1 MWKKPVLIGWFLFY
15 KYRSMSAADV
25 TKARQQKESIISEI
39 AKNAKDQFGS
49 YKDVINAF
57 KEYNKQ
63 LMESNKKSTGGNK
76 ATDPMASI
84 KTTMVTQTGILKE
97 ILSILKK
104 GITVNGGQPGV
115 ALNNL
120 SGQQNE
126 MAKEV
131 KKNNQVKG
139 EIKGTIKIAPE
150 SIKEF
155 SIAQTTATTKAMTA
169 VNTKRE
175 ARQRTQALAQSFT
188 QKKEKQ
194 ALPKPTVA
202 KSSGGGLFAAIKKA
216 MPQLLLGLKKIF
228 FALLNPV
235 AIVAAFVARF
245 LPYVILGI
253 AFLHGVWKG
262 IGGKIKQISESILGI
277 ISELWDKHLKP
288 MLSTAWEGLKT
299 FIGVQWDLWG
309 QKVWDSF
316 VSWLKDTWDKWVVI
330 VNFALDWLG
339 EGLAKLMFDYIYTPI
354 SKWMDMASAVI
365 DFCVDWVKDLL
376 KPVTDSISWFVD
388 NTLGIFRD
396 LKNSF
401 ANSWLGKKL
410 GLSAEA
416 APPPTTVNN
425 TNINNNGKNGNNPP
439 SMTKDISAPMLQMT
453 KLMENQNMLLKK
465 MDMTP
470 LEKPA
475 NFSAGMT
482 PINGNITVVP
492 ADNIKSTLI
501 QQTSTISSIQTNNN
515 REIANAFNSGVD
527 RLVNTM
533 NTNYQRSLVDKQA
546 TVSLEG

>member
-1 MWKKPVLIGWFLFY
+1 MGKKPVLIGWFLFY

-25 TKARQQKESIISEI
+25 TRARQQKESIISEI

-63 LMESNKKSTGGNK
+63 LMESNKKSAGGNK
-76 ATDPMASI
+76 ATDPIASI

-104 GITVNGGQPGV
+104 GITVGGGQSGV

-131 KKNNQVKG
+131 KKNNQVTGK
-139 EIKGTIKIAPE
+139 IKGTIKIAPE
-150 SIKEF
+150 SIREF

-194 ALPKPTVA
+194 VLPKPSVV
-202 KSSGGGLFAAIKKA
+202 KSSGDGLFAAIKKA

-235 AIVAAFVARF
+235 AIAAAFVAKL

-253 AFLHGVWKG
+253 AFLYGVWKG
-262 IGGKIKQISESILGI
+262 IGSKIKEISESVLGI

-288 MLSTAWEGLKT
+288 LLSSAWDDLTT
-299 FIGVQWDLWG
+299 FVGVQWDLWG
-309 QKVWDSF
+309 QKFWDSF
-316 VSWLKDTWDKWVVI
+316 ISWLKDTWDKWVVI
-330 VNFALDWLG
+330 VNFALDWIG
-339 EGLAKLMFDYIYTPI
+339 ERLAKFMFDYIYTPV
-354 SKWMDMASAVI
+354 SKGMD
-365 DFCVDWVKDLL
+365 K
-376 KPVTDSISWFVD
+376 ISWFAD
-388 NTLGIFRD
+388 NTLNIFREW
-396 LKNSF
+396 KNAF

-410 GLSAEA
+410 GLSSEA
-416 APPPTTVNN
+416 APPTTTVNN

-439 SMTKDISAPMLQMT
+439 AMTKNISAPMLQMS
-453 KLMENQNMLLKK
+453 KLIENQNMLLKK

-470 LEKPA
+470 LEKSA

-546 TVSLEG
+546 TISLEG